1 MDQKLEKYKK
11 KCVNFF
17 VKLNAIER
25 PMKQLSTTNGVVNA
39 VISQKK
45 KSKKIHQVLLKFK
58 AS

>member
-1 MDQKLEKYKK
+1 MLI
-11 KCVNFF
+11 FF

-45 KSKKIHQVLLKFK
+45 KKKSKKIHQVLLKFK

>member
-1 MDQKLEKYKK
+1 MLI
-11 KCVNFF
+11 FF

>member
-1 MDQKLEKYKK
+1 MLI
-11 KCVNFF
+11 FF

-45 KSKKIHQVLLKFK
+45 KKSKKIHQVLLKFK